1 MRFESQ
7 ALDDG
12 KQDRTRSPFVVHDRV
27 NGWRV
32 SKIICRRE
40 FVFAKSLANQT
51 DFMKKI
57 EVNRVL
63 IGSDGKRECNQRKN
77 DCSGQPEL
85 VGLFTL
91 LCL

>member
-63 IGSDGKRECNQRKN
+63 LGGDRKRKREQAKDNRTRE
-77 DCSGQPEL
+77 PEL
-85 VGLFTL
+85 V
-91 LCL
+91 